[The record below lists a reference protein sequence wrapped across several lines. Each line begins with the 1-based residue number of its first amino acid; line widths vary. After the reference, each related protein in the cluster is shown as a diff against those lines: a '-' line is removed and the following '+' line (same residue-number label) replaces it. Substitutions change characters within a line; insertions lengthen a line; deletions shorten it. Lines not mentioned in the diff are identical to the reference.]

1 MSVCIM
7 LKLDMEEEEEEEGL
21 YELTKC
27 VKNPPQ
33 QVLDNSC
40 SLQTKHSAVFTRRCS

>member
-1 MSVCIM
+1 M
-7 LKLDMEEEEEEEGL
+7 LKLDMEEEEEEEEEEDGL

-27 VKNPPQ
+27 VKKPPQ

-40 SLQTKHSAVFTRRCS
+40 SLQTKHRAVFTRRCS